1 MRLSWSCLLILVFP
15 VSNSYSFDP
24 FTIAAVGGAVANGV
38 SAASEAAG
46 EIASSA
52 DAFNELY
59 SEIDSD
65 AQISEDGQKI
75 IDEVREIQSL
85 AEEAGYTL
93 EEIDSLGHQDPNELK
108 KLSTTLRA
116 VTRAVRAGKR
126 AFKLVM
132 KLDQKAKL
140 AQVESAQLQKEQLAA
155 TYRMIRLQNEANL
168 QATKR
173 DLQDLVEKKKQ
184 IEGLKTELK
193 GKGAKTFGKSGV
205 LSFPKTERVVENSIT
220 VANRLRSALIGFVL
234 FAFLMRVVFY
244 QMGFSGVARY
254 GDLLRDTILC
264 FLLLMVYPDLV
275 RAILHYTELLADKIG
290 DTRLE
295 SIQPKELVLPGLKE
309 ASTSTKLFLAWLFE
323 WIRYTA
329 FSIIDFIMTFGIS
342 FMVMLFPIIVFSS
355 QMLNFAIAWPIFIG
369 SFITICLWPIFWNLV
384 GLAAQLSWDQNQ
396 KTFAESLY
404 SVFLSLIQLVSPV
417 VGIKLMS
424 GQSLSKAIKDGAT
437 SFAQPF
443 TKAIQSMV
451 GANKERNAAKDGM
464 LSANPAASL
473 FGKNNLPS
481 VGRMVGSVQG
491 YAMNQL
497 KSRYSNAKSSE
508 PEPRRYSDLSKPE
521 GRASTKAKAFA
532 LNTNEKP
539 QGKTGHL
546 STFIRGLKAQPI
558 QKDGRNKKR

>member
-1 MRLSWSCLLILVFP
+1 MRLALSP
-15 VSNSYSFDP
+15 VIIFALMATKAYSFDP

-38 SAASEAAG
+38 SAASEVAG
-46 EIASSA
+46 EVASSA

-140 AQVESAQLQKEQLAA
+140 AEVESAQLQKEQLAA
-155 TYRMIRLQNEANL
+155 TYRIIRLQNEANL

-173 DLQDLVEKKKQ
+173 DLRDLVEKKKQ

-193 GKGAKTFGKSGV
+193 EKGAKTFGRSGV
-205 LSFPKTERVVENSIT
+205 LSFPKTERVVENSIA
-220 VANRLRSALIGFVL
+220 VANRLRSALISLVL
-234 FAFLMRVVFY
+234 VVFLMRVVFY
-244 QMGFSGVARY
+244 QMGFFGVARY
-254 GDLLRDTILC
+254 GDLLKDTILC

-275 RAILHYTELLADKIG
+275 RAILHYTEFLAAKIG

-295 SIQPKELVLPGLKE
+295 SIQPKELALPGLKE

-404 SVFLSLIQLVSPV
+404 SVFLSLIQLFSPI

-437 SFAQPF
+437 SFSQPF
-443 TKAIQSMV
+443 AKAIQSMV
-451 GANKERNAAKDGM
+451 GANQERRSAKDGM
-464 LSANPAASL
+464 LSEKPSASL
-473 FGKNNLPS
+473 FGKNGLPS

-491 YAMNQL
+491 YAMNQI
-497 KSRYSNAKSSE
+497 KSRKSNAATADKE
-508 PEPRRYSDLSKPE
+508 PLRYGELHKGMSNKN
-521 GRASTKAKAFA
+521 RALILNST
-532 LNTNEKP
+532 EKP
-539 QGKTGHL
+539 NSRSSHL
-546 STFIRGLKAQPI
+546 ATFMRGLKAQPI
-558 QKDGRNKKR
+558 QNDRGKKKQ